1 MSAQT
6 ATTQFF
12 RIGKLVFVM
21 IACVVLIGLSI
32 QGFGNAFR
40 NVNDLPCAATEK
52 RVDGWVVETNAPAAG
67 FDEQRLCELLKEFAA
82 SKVNFHSLV
91 IERHGKL
98 VAESYKRGKDE
109 TIYTLFATSKDF
121 DAATQHDV
129 RSISKSVVSL
139 LWGIAETEGKT
150 PPLNTPVLDL
160 LPDLAHLKNQGR
172 EAITL
177 GHLLTMSSGLDWN
190 EPNTYNAR
198 NDEFGLY
205 WRSSQSRYLFDR
217 PMAAPAGTRYNYNGG
232 GTAVLA
238 QILSTRVGMS
248 RPDYARRML
257 FEPLGIIDWEW
268 QNDVRGRPLSFA
280 GLRLQPRDM
289 ARVGRMVIG
298 EDKIPG
304 KWQGKQIV
312 PAAWLTASPRGHI
325 NMLNEPGWQYGYQ
338 WWVGKID
345 ALGTKRD
352 WSGGFGNGG
361 QRLFM
366 VPELDLVVVITA
378 GEYGKPAIG
387 REAYQLFKRVV
398 GAVRE

>member
-1 MSAQT
+1 MFMRQFLFAVLLIT
-6 ATTQFF
+6 FTQ
-12 RIGKLVFVM
+12 
-21 IACVVLIGLSI
+21 LSL
-32 QGFGNAFR
+32 AS
-40 NVNDLPCAATEK
+40 PCAAPVK
-52 RVDGWVVETNAPAAG
+52 LADGWAVEANATAAG
-67 FDEQRLCELLKEFAA
+67 FDGQRLCEVLKEFAQ

-91 IERHGKL
+91 IERRSRL
-98 VAESYKRGKDE
+98 VAELYKPGKDE
-109 TIYTLFATSKDF
+109 TIYTLFAMSKDF

-139 LWGIAETEGKT
+139 LWGIAQAEGKM

-160 LPDLAHLKNQGR
+160 LPDLADLKNQGR
-172 EAITL
+172 ESITIA
-177 GHLLTMSSGLDWN
+177 HLFSMSSGLDWN
-190 EPNTYNAR
+190 EPSTYNAR

-238 QILSTRVGMS
+238 QILTDRVGMS
-248 RPDYARRML
+248 LPDYARKML
-257 FEPLGIIDWEW
+257 FEPLGITDWEW
-268 QNDVRGRPLSFA
+268 QNDIRGRPLSFA
-280 GLRLQPRDM
+280 GLRLRPRDM
-289 ARVGRMVIG
+289 ARIGRMVLG
-298 EDKIPG
+298 EEKIPG
-304 KWQGKQIV
+304 RWQGKQIV
-312 PAAWLTASPRGHI
+312 PAVWLTDSLRGHI
-325 NMLNEPGWQYGYQ
+325 DMLNEPGWQYGYQ

-345 ALGTKRD
+345 ALGVKRD

>member
-1 MSAQT
+1 MRQFLLAVLLLT
-6 ATTQFF
+6 LTQLSVAAPA
-12 RIGKLVFVM
+12 KL
-21 IACVVLIGLSI
+21 A
-32 QGFGNAFR
+32 
-40 NVNDLPCAATEK
+40 
-52 RVDGWVVETNAPAAG
+52 DGWAVEASAAAAG
-67 FDEQRLCELLKEFAA
+67 FDEERLCEILKAFAA
-82 SKVNFHSLV
+82 SQVNFHSLV
-91 IERHGKL
+91 IERRGRL

-109 TIYTLFATSKDF
+109 TIYTLFASSKDF
-121 DAATQHDV
+121 DAVTRHDV
-129 RSISKSVVSL
+129 RSISKLVVSL
-139 LWGIAETEGKT
+139 LWGIADAESKT

-172 EAITL
+172 EAITIA
-177 GHLLTMSSGLDWN
+177 HLLTMSSGLDWN
-190 EPNTYNAR
+190 EPSTYNAR

-217 PMAAPAGTRYNYNGG
+217 PMVAPAGIRYNYNGG

-238 QILSTRVGMS
+238 EILTARVGMS
-248 RPDYARRML
+248 LTDYARKML
-257 FEPLGIIDWEW
+257 FTPLGITDWEW

-280 GLRLQPRDM
+280 GLRLRPRDM
-289 ARVGRMVIG
+289 ARIGRMVIG
-298 EDKIPG
+298 EDKVAG

-312 PAAWLTASPRGHI
+312 PAAWLTDSLRGHI
-325 NMLNEPGWQYGYQ
+325 DMLDEPGWQYGYQ

-345 ALGTKRD
+345 ALSTKRA

-361 QRLFM
+361 QRLFL
-366 VPELDLVVVITA
+366 VPELDLVVVMTA

>member
-1 MSAQT
+1 MLMRQVLLT
-6 ATTQFF
+6 AVLFTALTQ
-12 RIGKLVFVM
+12 
-21 IACVVLIGLSI
+21 LSH
-32 QGFGNAFR
+32 AS
-40 NVNDLPCAATEK
+40 PCAAPEK
-52 RVDGWVVETNAPAAG
+52 RADGWAIEVSATAAG
-67 FDEQRLCELLKEFAA
+67 FDAQRLCEVLKEFAA

-91 IERHGKL
+91 IARHGKL

-109 TIYTLFATSKDF
+109 TIYTIVATAKDF

-139 LWGIAETEGKT
+139 LWGIAEGEGKT

-160 LPDLAHLKNQGR
+160 LPDLADLKNQGR

-238 QILSTRVGMS
+238 QILSDRVGMS
-248 RPDYARRML
+248 LPDYARKML
-257 FEPLGIIDWEW
+257 FAPLGITEWEW

-280 GLRLQPRDM
+280 GLRLRPRDM
-289 ARVGRMVIG
+289 ARIGRMVIG
-298 EDKIPG
+298 EDKTPG

-312 PAAWLTASPRGHI
+312 PVAWLTESLRGHI
-325 NMLNEPGWQYGYQ
+325 DMLNEPGWQYGYQ

-345 ALGTKRD
+345 AVSTVGAIGGLATQRD

-361 QRLFM
+361 QRLLM
-366 VPELDLVVVITA
+366 VPALDLVVVITA

-387 REAYQLFKRVV
+387 RDAYQLFKRVV